1 MSHEEPDFIKS
12 SAIMAAGTI
21 VSRFTGLIR
30 NLLTVAALGTALFAD
45 TFNVANTIPTILYIL
60 LAGGALNA
68 VFVP

>member
-12 SAIMAAGTI
+12 SAIMAAGTL

-45 TFNVANTIPTILYIL
+45 TLMSQTLFQLFSTSFWLV
-60 LAGGALNA
+60 
-68 VFVP
+68 VH